1 MQQSINIEEIRST
14 LLEEIAKTVASIT
27 EYKELSKPVAPD
39 NAIGRVTRMDAINNK
54 SVTEYALRKAEER
67 LNNLQHVLATIGE
80 PGFGICRKCKH
91 PIPLGRI
98 LAMPESMYCVG
109 CAR

>member
-1 MQQSINIEEIRST
+1 MNPHINIEEIRST
-14 LLEEIAKTVASIT
+14 LLHEIAKTVESIE

-54 SVTEYALRKAEER
+54 SVTEFALRNAEHR
-67 LNNLQHVLATIGE
+67 LSKLQHVLATIDE
-80 PGFGICRKCKH
+80 PGFGLCRKCRN

-98 LAMPESMYCVG
+98 LIMPESMYCVR